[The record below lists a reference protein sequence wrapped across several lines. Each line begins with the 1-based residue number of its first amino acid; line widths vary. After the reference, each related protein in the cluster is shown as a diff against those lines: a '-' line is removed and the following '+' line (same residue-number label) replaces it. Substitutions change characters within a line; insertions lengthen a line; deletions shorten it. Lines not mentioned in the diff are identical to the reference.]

1 MHNICFVCDGNTCR
15 SPFAEKVM
23 NKYLKQN
30 NIDDFKCYSCG
41 LNVDKNSNIN
51 NFVVEILKKYKIN
64 VKSRKPRQLTKTLT
78 KKYDLFITMTK
89 SQKQYIDAK
98 NVFSFGEMVFGDDI
112 LDPYGGTMED
122 YTKMANIVDLYCKKL
137 IEKIKLIKERLSWL
151 FLRVTMPAMNLK
163 NK

>member
-30 NIDDFKCYSCG
+30 NIGDFKCYSCG
-41 LNVDKNSNIN
+41 LNVDKNANIN
-51 NFVVEILKKYKIN
+51 DYVVQILKKYKIN

-122 YTKMANIVDLYCKKL
+122 YTKMANIVNLYCKKL

-151 FLRVTMPAMNLK
+151 FLHATMLAMNLK
-163 NK
+163 KK